1 MKNYICTLPLLLLNI
16 FVLMGQKN
24 FEESCEMI
32 IKKIASDNLL
42 SVNDVEA
49 LDRNVAYYL
58 SEIADDGH
66 FPDVDYG
73 DKSRTNW
80 KPMLHLDKLYQ
91 MVLAYVI
98 PDGSHF
104 QQQQL
109 YEKIVRGLEN
119 WNKAS

>member
-1 MKNYICTLPLLLLNI
+1 
-16 FVLMGQKN
+16 
-24 FEESCEMI
+24 MI

-98 PDGSHF
+98 PDGSHNSCMRRLCVAWNTGIKHTVKVRIGGIIKLGLHVCWERLW
-104 QQQQL
+104 L
-109 YEKIVRGLEN
+109 Y
-119 WNKAS
+119 